1 MSICQQRLPD
11 RPELSR
17 NVSSDRKGPKG
28 PHAQSRKDGKGPS
41 GLGWFKGLTV
51 RVRVKLTSKLQ
62 TD

>member
-1 MSICQQRLPD
+1 MRVQRRRRAFYP
-11 RPELSR
+11 
-17 NVSSDRKGPKG
+17 VATATRKGPKG

-41 GLGWFKGLTV
+41 DLGWFEGLTV